1 MGYRYIGSKARIA
14 DEIITYL
21 GKPSSPEARFI
32 DGFSGTG
39 IVASKAADIGWQVVI
54 NDMMKNAIVM
64 SEARLLAECDV
75 PFIKVGGY
83 DKALAELNT
92 LDGCEGF
99 IWREYSP
106 ASKEL
111 CGIER
116 KYFTE
121 QNAKKIDAIMCKVHE
136 WRRKGIITHIQQKRF
151 LLQMRPR

>member
-1 MGYRYIGSKARIA
+1 
-14 DEIITYL
+14 
-21 GKPSSPEARFI
+21 
-32 DGFSGTG
+32 
-39 IVASKAADIGWQVVI
+39 
-54 NDMMKNAIVM
+54 MMKNAVVM

-83 DKALAELNT
+83 DKALAELNA

-136 WRRKGIITHIQQKRF
+136 WRRKGIITHAVADIM
-151 LLQMRPR
+151 LQGVDHRLPPSFCLSMQPLAAMLSAL